1 MGNHV
6 SAFQDFPGE
15 NLHPELAGS
24 QGWQARGP
32 RPLHPLT
39 TPVQGGPAAAATAP
53 VRAGARTARSSATS
67 AWTQPRTPS
76 SACAATSSGQY
87 PFRSSGGHV
96 PSLKKAC
103 GPGQF
108 WSIWVLI
115 HSGPKAGD
123 LGPHPRCA
131 AVKLSDLGQV
141 PSSPWAPCPHR

>member
-6 SAFQDFPGE
+6 SAFQDFLGE

-53 VRAGARTARSSATS
+53 VRAGARTARLSATS

-87 PFRSSGGHV
+87 PFHSSGGHV
-96 PSLKKAC
+96 PSLKSLWPWTVLEHL
-103 GPGQF
+103 GPDNTPALRQET
-108 WSIWVLI
+108 WVLI
-115 HSGPKAGD
+115 P
-123 LGPHPRCA
+123 
-131 AVKLSDLGQV
+131 AVLLLN
-141 PSSPWAPCPHR
+141 